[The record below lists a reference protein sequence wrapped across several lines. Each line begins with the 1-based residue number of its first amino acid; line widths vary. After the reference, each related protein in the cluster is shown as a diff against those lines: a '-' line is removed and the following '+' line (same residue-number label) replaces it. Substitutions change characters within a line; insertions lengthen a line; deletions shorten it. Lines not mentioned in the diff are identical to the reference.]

1 MSGDFL
7 LQAFVYLTA
16 AVIAVPIAARLG
28 LGSVLGYPI
37 AGVVIGTF
45 GLGLLGEGGEDI
57 MHFAEFGV
65 VMMLFLVGLELEPAL
80 LWRLRG
86 PILGL
91 GGLQVVVTTAI
102 AAASAYLLGLP
113 WQQALAVGMI
123 LALSST
129 AIVLQ
134 SLAERGQLKS
144 AGGQASFAVLL
155 FQDIAVIPMLAIFP
169 LLAGTVA
176 PAAGSAAHG
185 ACLLYTSRCV

>member
-7 LQAFVYLTA
+7 FQAFVYLTA

-28 LGSVLGYPI
+28 LGAVLGYLL
-37 AGVVIGTF
+37 AGVVIGPF

-65 VMMLFLVGLELEPAL
+65 VMMLFLVGLELEPSL

-91 GGLQVVVTTAI
+91 GGLQVVVTTGVVAVI
-102 AAASAYLLGLP
+102 ALLLGLP

-123 LALSST
+123 LSLSST

-134 SLAERGQLKS
+134 SLNERGQLKTR
-144 AGGQASFAVLL
+144 AGRHPSPCCSFK
-155 FQDIAVIPMLAIFP
+155 
-169 LLAGTVA
+169 
-176 PAAGSAAHG
+176 
-185 ACLLYTSRCV
+185 TSP